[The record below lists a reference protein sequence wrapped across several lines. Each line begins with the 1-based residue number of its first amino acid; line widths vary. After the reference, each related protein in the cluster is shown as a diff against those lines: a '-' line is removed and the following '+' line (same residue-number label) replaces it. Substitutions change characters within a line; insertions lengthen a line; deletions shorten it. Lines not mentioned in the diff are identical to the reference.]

1 MADEEQRLRDIQ
13 REYLDFLDDEVIS
26 NHFIPSMKIKLSVSN
41 DVFINVICAIY
52 VCRRIKEHTKHWS
65 KI

>member
-26 NHFIPSMKIKLSVSN
+26 IDFI
-41 DVFINVICAIY
+41 
-52 VCRRIKEHTKHWS
+52 ETE
-65 KI
+65 